1 MDILLAMFV
10 IIVYDTEK
18 RNCAHLHKYLKKYLY
33 WNQNSVFEG
42 TVTKAQFM
50 EIKRVLEKR
59 RAKESHI
66 IVYSMENDKLLTKEE
81 LGDPKGGTDNV
92 L

>member
-1 MDILLAMFV
+1 MFV

-18 RNCAHLHKYLKKYLY
+18 SNCAHLHKYLKRYLH

-42 TVTKAQFM
+42 TVTQAQFM
-50 EIKRVLEKR
+50 EIKNVLEKR
-59 RAKESHI
+59 RADKSHI

-81 LGDPKGGTDNV
+81 LGDPKGGSDNV

>member
-1 MDILLAMFV
+1 MFV

-18 RNCAHLHKYLKKYLY
+18 RNCAHLHKYLKRYLH

-42 TVTKAQFM
+42 TVTQAQLL
-50 EIKRVLEKR
+50 EIKTVIEKR
-59 RAKESHI
+59 QAKNSHI

-81 LGDPKGGTDNV
+81 FGDPKGGTDNV

>member
-1 MDILLAMFV
+1 MYV

-18 RNCAHLHKYLKKYLY
+18 KNCTHLHKFLKKYLH

-42 TVTKAQFM
+42 TVSRAQFM
-50 EIKRVLEKR
+50 EIKHILEER
-59 RAKESHI
+59 RAKDSHI
-66 IVYSMENDKLLTKEE
+66 ILYSMENDKLVTKEE
-81 LGDPKGGTDNV
+81 MGKPKGGVDNV

>member
-1 MDILLAMFV
+1 MFV

-18 RNCAHLHKYLKKYLY
+18 RNCARLHKYLKRYLH

-42 TVTKAQFM
+42 TVTQAQFM
-50 EIKRVLEKR
+50 EIKKVLDER
-59 RAKESHI
+59 RAKDSHV
-66 IVYSMENDKLLTKEE
+66 IVYSMENDKLITKEE
-81 LGDPKGGTDNV
+81 LGVPKGGADNV

>member
-1 MDILLAMFV
+1 MYL

-18 RNCAHLHKYLKKYLY
+18 KNCVKLHKLLKRYLN

-42 TVTKAQFM
+42 VVTDAQYCKIRQLLDDTRVAESFITM
-50 EIKRVLEKR
+50 YSLESEKILKR
-59 RAKESHI
+59 
-66 IVYSMENDKLLTKEE
+66 EE
-81 LGDPKGGTDNV
+81 LGNSRGNTSNI

>member
-1 MDILLAMFV
+1 MFL

-18 RNCAHLHKYLKKYLY
+18 KNCALLHKYLKRYLH

-50 EIKRVLEKR
+50 EIKSVLEER
-59 RAKESHI
+59 RAKNSHI
-66 IVYSMENDKLLTKEE
+66 ILYSMENDKLLTREE
-81 LGDPKGGTDNV
+81 LGDPKAGIDNV

>member
-1 MDILLAMFV
+1 MFV

-18 RNCAHLHKYLKKYLY
+18 RNCAHLHKYLKKYLH

-59 RAKESHI
+59 RAKDSHI

-81 LGDPKGGTDNV
+81 LGDPKGGADNV